1 MGKSD
6 RCALQKA
13 KNTNTVVLSKDIS
26 ERKHVEALRE
36 STTQMHPLK
45 DAVEGNITYVDYEK
59 LYGTSPE
66 TILGKHVQELMGA
79 SDYQKVQGYVE
90 AVLSGEKVTYELT
103 RTCQDGKERYL
114 VIDYVPDISEAG
126 EVLGFF
132 VICQDLTKRTEQVL
146 RQQAE
151 RERLVATMQ
160 ARITKLERQVQERT
174 AQLQQALNFEVILKR
189 VTDKVR
195 DSLDEGQILQTAVQ
209 ELAQGLSINHC
220 DTALYNPDQTT
231 ATICYEY
238 TTSSPPSF
246 QGCVVQMADFP
257 EVFDQLL
264 QGQCF
269 QFYEIG
275 SNHIWHQGTT
285 LVCPIFDDQGILGN
299 LWLLK
304 HKDDAFNELE
314 IRLVQQVANQCA
326 ISIRQAQLN
335 RAVQAQVEEL
345 VKLNQLKDDFLS
357 TVSHELRTP
366 MVNIKMAIFML
377 TVAFS
382 QDSSLAHQSRV
393 HRYLQILQDES
404 VREINLINDLLD
416 LQRLETG
423 KQTLILEK
431 IHLQTWLLE
440 VIEPFQEQFR
450 NRQQTLQLNI
460 PSTLPHL
467 VSDLSSLRRILA
479 ELLNNACKYTPP
491 GEQITVTA
499 EATPGLIQLK
509 VMNSGTEIPNCELPR
524 IFNKFYRIPSTD
536 PWKQGGTGLGLA
548 LVQKLIENLGVTIK
562 VESASNQTC
571 FTLELPLKVS
581 NTTA

>member
-6 RCALQKA
+6 RCALQKVR
-13 KNTNTVVLSKDIS
+13 NTNIVVLSKDIS

-36 STTQMHPLK
+36 SAEH
-45 DAVEGNITYVDYEK
+45 
-59 LYGTSPE
+59 
-66 TILGKHVQELMGA
+66 
-79 SDYQKVQGYVE
+79 
-90 AVLSGEKVTYELT
+90 
-103 RTCQDGKERYL
+103 
-114 VIDYVPDISEAG
+114 
-126 EVLGFF
+126 
-132 VICQDLTKRTEQVL
+132 KRTEEIL
-146 RQQAE
+146 HQQAE
-151 RERLVATMQ
+151 QERMVATMQ
-160 ARITKLERQVQERT
+160 ARITDLESQVQERT
-174 AQLQQALNFEVILKR
+174 AQLQQALDFEAMLKR
-189 VTDKVR
+189 ITDKVR

-209 ELAQGLSINHC
+209 ELAQGLRVKRC
-220 DTALYNPDQTT
+220 DTALYNADQTT

-257 EVFDQLL
+257 SVFDQLR

-269 QFYEIG
+269 QFCEIG
-275 SNHIWHQGTT
+275 SNPIWCQGTT
-285 LVCPIFDDQGILGN
+285 LPCPIFDDQGVIGA

-326 ISIRQAQLN
+326 IAIRQARLN
-335 RAVQAQVEEL
+335 RAVQVQVEEL

-382 QDSSLAHQSRV
+382 QDSSLAQQSRV

-423 KQTLILEK
+423 KQTLMLEP
-431 IHLQTWLLE
+431 IHLHSFLLQE
-440 VIEPFQEQFR
+440 IEPFQEQFR
-450 NRQQTLQLNI
+450 NRQQTLRLNI

-467 VSDLSSLRRILA
+467 HCDLSSLKRILA

-499 EATPGLIQLK
+499 VATPELIQLK
-509 VMNSGTEIPNCELPR
+509 VINSGTEIPNCELPR
-524 IFNKFYRIPSTD
+524 IFNKFYRIPSPD

-562 VESASNQTC
+562 VESGSNQTC
-571 FTLELPLKVS
+571 FTVELPLKVS
-581 NTTA
+581 STSGA